1 MWGFGEECSRKREQ
15 EQGKEAGMHL
25 DMFYRQK
32 EGQSGC
38 SVRKDG
44 REREGRSEGAGR
56 GLVGHVDAASKH

>member
-1 MWGFGEECSRKREQ
+1 MYF
-15 EQGKEAGMHL
+15 

-44 REREGRSEGAGR
+44 REREGRLEGVGR
-56 GLVGHVDAASKH
+56 GFVGYVDVVSKY